1 MNFPA
6 QGEPLDT
13 QIKRTA
19 IKVKQFPPNKE
30 WSLGMLSTFDNQNE
44 LFGKSYVKPKVDARG
59 NEVPDLD
66 TVDNRDD
73 FFTGLPVAKKSK
85 KRNVMVFTDKGV
97 SRQAQLAKK
106 QKQAEKLQADIA
118 RLNGLGPIPVEVQ
131 AVVQVEERKNGR
143 VPNIIGNQEDENDED
158 VPVQDAS

>member
-1 MNFPA
+1 M
-6 QGEPLDT
+6 
-13 QIKRTA
+13 
-19 IKVKQFPPNKE
+19 
-30 WSLGMLSTFDNQNE
+30 
-44 LFGKSYVKPKVDARG
+44 DARG

-143 VPNIIGNQEDENDED
+143 VPNVIGNQEDENDED